1 MNNQKF
7 KMIFNMY
14 SNLKI
19 KSILSLTV
27 IFLIATSVFSQQ
39 KATTQSTANKPADNS
54 VYWSKLY
61 EAEEYNNTYCLKN
74 AQGKIVK
81 KAFEGEMGEF
91 ADGLAYVKVNPEMT
105 NDVSDFDN
113 EISDAELDEM
123 MLGTCFGNYGF
134 VNKSY
139 KIVVPLKYDQ
149 AFGFSEGLA
158 AVAKCN
164 EAKDRK
170 LWGFIDKTG
179 KVVIPLRFSSAY
191 SFSDGIAWVEDANT
205 KLWFFIDKTGK
216 ALSTPI
222 YEYPGFEGKFINGW
236 SPAGIKEKNVQ
247 FPLTKYGFIDYKGQT
262 IIPFIYAECKNFSE
276 GFAAVKLTTFGKN
289 DWIFINTLN
298 QKVAEGFEYAE
309 SFRDSCAIVKK
320 NGKYG
325 IINYEGKLL
334 TDLKYDRIDNFSE
347 KSAIVK
353 LKTDGKDKYGV
364 INNKGVEIV
373 PCIYDN
379 LRNDIYENNDKN
391 LIIATKDKKSGV
403 LNRKGEIV
411 VPFVYDNIN
420 FFSCSMAPVQ
430 QNNKFGYVNTSGKL
444 VIPCIYDYADCFV
457 DYKQWAKVDKGNETL
472 YINKAGQVMRKFT
485 Y

>member
-1 MNNQKF
+1 
-7 KMIFNMY
+7 MY

-113 EISDAELDEM
+113 EISDAELDDM

-149 AFGFSEGLA
+149 AFEFSEGLA
-158 AVAKCN
+158 SVAKCN

-170 LWGFIDKTG
+170 LWGYIDKTG
-179 KVVIPLRFSSAY
+179 RVVIPLRFSSAY

-222 YEYPGFEGKFINGW
+222 YEYPGFECKFKNGW
-236 SPAGIKEKNVQ
+236 SPAGIKEKNVR
-247 FPLTKYGFIDYKGQT
+247 FPLTKYGFINNKGQT
-262 IIPFIYAECKNFSE
+262 MIPFVYAECKNFSE
-276 GFAAVKLTTFGKN
+276 GLAAVKLTAFGKN
-289 DWIFINTLN
+289 DWLYINMKNEKITS
-298 QKVAEGFEYAE
+298 ASDGFEYAND
-309 SFRDSCAIVKK
+309 FIDSCAIVKK
-320 NGKYG
+320 NNKFGLINHNGKIIADIKYDAIDKFQEGTAIIKTKVNGKDMYG
-325 IINYEGKLL
+325 I
-334 TDLKYDRIDNFSE
+334 
-347 KSAIVK
+347 
-353 LKTDGKDKYGV
+353 

-373 PCIYDN
+373 PCNYDR
-379 LRNDIYENNDKN
+379 LYNDLYENNNRN
-391 LIIATKDKKSGV
+391 LILARKDKKAGV

-411 VPFVYDNIN
+411 IPFVYEDVN
-420 FFSCSMAPVQ
+420 FFSCSMAPVK
-430 QNNKFGYVNTSGKL
+430 QNGKWGYVNTAGKL
-444 VIPCIYDYADCFV
+444 VIPCIYEFADVFV
-457 DYKQWAKVDKGNETL
+457 AFKQWAKVDKGNETL
-472 YINKAGQVMRKFT
+472 YINKTGQVMRKIS

>member
-1 MNNQKF
+1 MNNKF
-7 KMIFNMY
+7 
-14 SNLKI
+14 SLKRFFSL
-19 KSILSLTV
+19 SITCLVFS
-27 IFLIATSVFSQQ
+27 SVFSQQ

-74 AQGKIVK
+74 AHGKIVK
-81 KAFEGEMGEF
+81 KAFEGEIGKF
-91 ADGLAYVKVNPEMT
+91 ADGLACVNVNPEMT

-113 EISDAELDEM
+113 EISDAELDDM

-149 AFGFSEGLA
+149 AFEFSEGLA
-158 AVAKCN
+158 SVAKCN

-170 LWGFIDKTG
+170 LWGYIDKTG
-179 KVVIPLRFSSAY
+179 RVAIPLRFSSAY

-216 ALSTPI
+216 ALSNPI
-222 YEYPGFEGKFINGW
+222 YEHPGFEGKFVNGW
-236 SPAGIKEKNVQ
+236 SPAGIKEKNVR
-247 FPLTKYGFIDYKGQT
+247 FPLTKYGFIDNKGKT
-262 IIPFIYAECKNFSE
+262 VIPFIYAECKNFSE
-276 GFAAVKLTTFGKN
+276 GLAAVKLTTFGKN

-325 IINYEGKLL
+325 MINHEGKLIAE
-334 TDLKYDRIDNFSE
+334 LKYDRIDKFSE
-347 KSAIVK
+347 NSAIVN
-353 LKTDGKDKYGV
+353 LKIDGKDKYGI

-379 LRNDIYENNDKN
+379 LWNDIYENNDKN
-391 LIIATKDKKSGV
+391 VIIATKDKKSGV
-403 LNRKGEIV
+403 LNHKGEIV

-430 QNNKFGYVNTSGKL
+430 QNGKWGYINTSGKL
-444 VIPCIYDYADCFV
+444 VIPCVYDYADGFV
-457 DYKQWAKVDKGNETL
+457 EYKQWAKVEKDNQIL
-472 YINKAGQVMRKFT
+472 YINKAGQVMRRIT